1 MKRKDRFVYQW
12 RRKKAK
18 TYGEKT
24 WSSPG
29 HVSRTLK
36 KKTEKEL
43 ELQCEKEEEK
53 HTLESLCLLSKS

>member
-29 HVSRTLK
+29 HVSKTLK
-36 KKTEKEL
+36 NKTEKEL
-43 ELQCEKEEEK
+43 ELQCE
-53 HTLESLCLLSKS
+53 SAM